1 MIVVMGATGNVG
13 RPLVRTLAEAG
24 EQVTAVS
31 RTDPG
36 DLPAG
41 VAHRAADLA
50 EPETLRPVLD
60 GADALFLLVAG
71 HLLGSPEDLDPRA
84 VLDVVKSA
92 GVERVVLMS
101 SQGAGTRPAAHGHS
115 HLRAFEDAVR
125 ESGVGW
131 TILRPG
137 GFDSNAFAWAEPIR
151 AHRAAA
157 APFADVALPFVHPS
171 DIAEVAA
178 AVLRESGHEDRVYEL
193 TGPAPVSPRERA
205 RTIGDALGVPVAF
218 AEQTREEARAQ
229 MTAFMPAPVVDGTL
243 DILGRPTEDERRV
256 RPDVEKV
263 LGRPARSFAQWTEE
277 NLGAFR

>member
-13 RPLVRTLAEAG
+13 RPLVRALAGAG

-36 DLPAG
+36 DLPEG

-50 EPETLRPVLD
+50 EPETLRPVLE
-60 GADALFLLVAG
+60 GARALFLLVAG
-71 HLLGSPEDLDPRA
+71 PLLGSPDDLDPRA

-92 GVERVVLMS
+92 GVERVVLLS
-101 SQGAGTRPAAHGHS
+101 SQGAGTRPSAHGHS

-125 ESGVGW
+125 ESGIGW

-137 GFDSNAFAWAEPIR
+137 GFATNAFAWAEPIR

-178 AVLRESGHEDRVYEL
+178 AALREDGHEGRVYEL
-193 TGPAPVSPRERA
+193 TGPAPVSPRDRA
-205 RTIGDALGVPVAF
+205 RVIGEALGEPVAF

-229 MTAFMPAPVVDGTL
+229 MAAFMPAPVVDSTL
-243 DILGRPTEDERRV
+243 DILGEPVEAERRV
-256 RPDVEKV
+256 SPGVREV
-263 LGRPARSFAQWTEE
+263 LGRPARSFEQWARE
-277 NLGAFR
+277 NVAAFR